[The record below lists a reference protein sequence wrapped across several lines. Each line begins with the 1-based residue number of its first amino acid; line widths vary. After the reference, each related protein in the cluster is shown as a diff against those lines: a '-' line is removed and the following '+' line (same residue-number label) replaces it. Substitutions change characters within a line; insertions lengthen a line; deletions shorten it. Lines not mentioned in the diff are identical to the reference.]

1 MYFTLIQ
8 IVLIFAI
15 PYFVYLALGYRDTS
29 ILKFVATQAVLH
41 VTVSSLPFPGAV
53 GISEAIFMKLYKN
66 LFNPNV
72 LGSAMLITRFINFYL
87 FVIYT
92 GILLA
97 IFIIKDNLKKAKE
110 RVKSV

>member
-1 MYFTLIQ
+1 MF
-8 IVLIFAI
+8 
-15 PYFVYLALGYRDTS
+15 
-29 ILKFVATQAVLH
+29 
-41 VTVSSLPFPGAV
+41 
-53 GISEAIFMKLYKN
+53 
-66 LFNPNV
+66 
-72 LGSAMLITRFINFYL
+72 ITRFINFYL